1 MTPDEDV
8 DQVIAARLTELRTT
22 LPRELATDQLAL
34 VRRRIGQTVGQAA
47 ALSAIVLTN
56 DDEPATIF
64 RPLRSEE
71 RQP

>member
-1 MTPDEDV
+1 MTLDEDV

-22 LPRELATDQLAL
+22 LPRALTSDQLAL
-34 VRRRIGQTVGQAA
+34 LRRRIGQTIGQAA
-47 ALSAIVLTN
+47 ALRAIALTN
-56 DDEPATIF
+56 DDEPATVF